1 MKITRTRTLVAVS
14 AVALMGLA
22 ACNNAEPAAEAPAAD
37 AMSADAAATAPTA
50 DGTVVAVAQGN
61 PDFTTLVSAVQ
72 AAELVDT
79 LNGAGPFTVFAP
91 TNAAF
96 EKIPAADREALMQP
110 AQREQLQGV
119 LTYHVVPGNVNAA
132 ALTEQI
138 TAGGGSATLTT
149 VEGGTLTAR
158 ANADGTITLTDENG
172 GVANVVQAD
181 VTASNGVIHAID
193 TVVMPN

>member
-61 PDFTTLVSAVQ
+61 PDFTTLVSALQ